1 MSGTGVGDWGAPSR
15 PATRAEVTGGAA
27 REQVRVQAEVVE
39 NYREA
44 RRILAEVRAQPAYVD
59 VSHSLGMVAA
69 HAAMVQAGAAVLGVH
84 GAERVLFELGREG
97 SE

>member
-1 MSGTGVGDWGAPSR
+1 MSGGGVGDWGSPQ
-15 PATRAEVTGGAA
+15 ATRTEVTDGAA
-27 REQVRVQAEVVE
+27 QEQKRVQAEVVE

-44 RRILAEVRAQPAYVD
+44 RRILAEVRTQPSYVD
-59 VSHSLGMVAA
+59 VSHSVGMVAA
-69 HAAMVQAGAAVLGVH
+69 HAAMVQAGVAVLGVH

>member
-1 MSGTGVGDWGAPSR
+1 MSGTGISDWSSPQT
-15 PATRAEVTGGAA
+15 TRAAVADGAA
-27 REQVRVQAEVVE
+27 QEQKRVQAEVVE

-59 VSHSLGMVAA
+59 VSHSVGMVAA